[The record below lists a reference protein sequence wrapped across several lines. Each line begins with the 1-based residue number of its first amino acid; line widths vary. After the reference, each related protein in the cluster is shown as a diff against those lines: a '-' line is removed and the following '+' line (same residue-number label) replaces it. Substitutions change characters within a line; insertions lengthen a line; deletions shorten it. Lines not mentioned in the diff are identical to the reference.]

1 MQPRM
6 RFFNTI
12 NNQLEDIQTIDES
25 HMRLYVC
32 GPTVYDRPHI
42 GNARS
47 IVIYDL
53 FFRLFLSLYDKVT
66 YVRNITDVDDKIN
79 NAAREQNISINEL
92 TNKIIDLFRQDMSQL
107 NVLLPT
113 KEPKATQHI
122 QEMIKMIENLIE
134 AGHAYVSQGHVLF
147 DVNSFSQYG
156 KLSNRKLDEMISGA
170 RVEVAKYKKN
180 PLDFVLWKPSSITDD
195 ESSKF
200 ESPWEYNG
208 SSLGRPGWHIE
219 CSAMSTKYLGNNF
232 DIHGGGADLQFPHH
246 ENEIA
251 QSVCANK
258 GSNYANYWIHN
269 GFLTVNG
276 EKMSKSLKNFVTVK
290 DLLDKDEKG
299 VIIRF
304 MLLSSHYR
312 KPLDFNDKGLEDAK
326 KTIEKFNSLLKESDL
341 DSLSDEVKKEDL
353 SKYDENSI
361 YLKVINS
368 LKDDLNI
375 SKALADLHEEV
386 KNIKSNGNEVKRL
399 EFIKTLNF
407 LGFIDKDKFQSG
419 ESLEGVDEID
429 NKVQERIEAKKNKDY
444 ALADKI
450 RDELL
455 TQGVVIEDIS
465 GGGSIW
471 KQK

>member
-1 MQPRM
+1 M

-12 NNQLEDIQTIDES
+12 NNKLEDIKTIDES
-25 HMRLYVC
+25 HMKLYVC

-53 FFRLFLSLYDKVT
+53 FFRLFLALFDKVT

-79 NAAREQNISINEL
+79 KAAKEQGISINEL
-92 TNKIIDLFRQDMSQL
+92 TNKIIDLFRDDMAKL

-113 KEPKATQHI
+113 KEPKATDHI
-122 QEMIKMIENLIE
+122 KEMILMIENLIE
-134 AGHAYVSQGHVLF
+134 SGHAYVSEGHVLF
-147 DVNSFSQYG
+147 DVNSFAEYG

-170 RVEVAKYKKN
+170 RVEVANYKKD
-180 PLDFVLWKPSSITDD
+180 PLDFVLWKPSSVNDD

-200 ESPWEYNG
+200 ESPWEFGG
-208 SSLGRPGWHIE
+208 SNLGRPGWHIE
-219 CSAMSTKYLGNNF
+219 CSAMSTKYLGKNF

-251 QSVCANK
+251 QSICSNK

-276 EKMSKSLKNFVTVK
+276 EKMSKSLKNFVTVN
-290 DLLDKDEKG
+290 DLLEKGEKG
-299 VIIRF
+299 VVIRF

-312 KPLDFNDKGLEDAK
+312 KPLDFNQKGLEDAK
-326 KTIEKFNSLLKESDL
+326 KTIEKFNAVVKEGDL
-341 DSLSDEVKKEDL
+341 ESFLSETVKEDL
-353 SKYDENSI
+353 SQYDSNSI

-368 LKDDLNI
+368 LTDDLNI

-386 KNIKSNGNEVKRL
+386 KNVKSSGDEEKRL
-399 EFIKTLNF
+399 EFVKTLNF
-407 LGFIDKDKFQSG
+407 LGFIDMERF
-419 ESLEGVDEID
+419 EEVDDEYSSEID
-429 NKVQERIEAKKNKDY
+429 KKVEERVEAKKNKDY

-450 RDELL
+450 RGELL
-455 TQGVVIEDIS
+455 EQGILIEDIS

-471 KQK
+471 KRS